1 MKILSQRNSKWSFV
15 NIGQSSKTIGN
26 FGCLITVLSMFS
38 SWYGK
43 FLDPAFL
50 AKHLKFT
57 ASGLLIWKSIT
68 DSELPFKFVYRYYK
82 RDDAK
87 IKQILKSKD
96 GACALQ
102 VNKGK
107 HWVALIGY
115 SRIHGYKIADPFYG
129 DIIYLNKRYPDIT
142 GYAEVTR
149 K

>member
-1 MKILSQRNSKWSFV
+1 MKILSQRDPKWAFV
-15 NIGQSSKTIGN
+15 NIGDSKLTVGG
-26 FGCLITVLSMFS
+26 FGCLISVLSMFS

-57 ASGLLIWKSIT
+57 SSGLLLWQSIT
-68 DSELPFKFVYRYYK
+68 ASELPFRFVYRYYTK
-82 RDDAK
+82 NDVK
-87 IKQILKSKD
+87 IKEILASKN

-102 VNKGK
+102 VNNGK

-115 SRIHGYKIADPFYG
+115 SLIYGYKIADPYFG
-129 DIIYLNKRYPDIT
+129 DIIYLNKRYPNIT